1 MLVVEPPRSAPSAE
15 QPRPP
20 MWSLT
25 GMLLRWPDSHAA
37 TVVQAPFRWA
47 DSAWEARVYVTRS
60 ALRPRTLLLRFAPHT
75 RDRWRVHTVDSAR
88 EAARQLQEYIEVAG
102 WHEPD
107 LGTLA
112 LI

>member
-1 MLVVEPPRSAPSAE
+1 MLVVDPPGSAPSAE

-20 MWSLT
+20 LWSLT
-25 GMLLRWPDSHAA
+25 GMLLRWPDRNTA
-37 TVVQAPFRWA
+37 TIVQAPFRWA

-60 ALRPRTLLLRFAPHT
+60 AVRPRTLVLRLAPDTHS
-75 RDRWRVHTVDSAR
+75 RWRDLTLNSTN
-88 EAARQLQEYIEVAG
+88 EAARQLQQFIDDAG

-112 LI
+112 LS